1 MTQEAT
7 RELIE
12 NIIAKRTILT
22 SSQGVSLRQSNRIK
36 YNWLHSVYFDIEV
49 SNFISEALSNS
60 EVVKNRVWVEKL
72 TSRLEILCK
81 DSDYSI

>member
-60 EVVKNRVWVEKL
+60 EVVKNRAWVEKL